1 MKRWFIPSWNG
12 DVRLEPSKDDPKK
25 TVLTVTDPTDEE
37 KNAIAA
43 IGGILVD
50 RGWLKEPI
58 TTVAVEGEIT
68 IDVSIE
74 EVGPVVVAALRP
86 GPAVL
91 TAVRLIGGRVEVC
104 EHREPGKATEK
115 ELKELAQ
122 KPATAAATVKRPTPS
137 CPDCFTKGAIRPAT
151 ESLLAF
157 MSPEQH
163 KTWARE
169 RYLVVRGG
177 ITGHRYIVAHR
188 DSEIASKNTR
198 ICWDADDRDTLH
210 FHDQSVPPEEEVL
223 AAMLI
228 LKHRE
233 AWLRNEATCFYGLRF
248 QKVLKNPF
256 GDHLDGVADAH
267 ITRLIGVTAKALLE
281 S

>member
-12 DVRLEPSKDDPKK
+12 DFRLEPSKNDPKK
-25 TVLTVTDPTDEE
+25 TILTVVDPTEEE
-37 KNAIAA
+37 KIAVAA
-43 IGGILVD
+43 IRGILID
-50 RGWLKEPI
+50 RGWLKQAI
-58 TTVAVEGEIT
+58 TETPTAETT
-68 IDVSIE
+68 INASLE

-86 GPAVL
+86 GPAVI
-91 TAVRLIGGRVEVC
+91 TAVRLSNGEIEVC

-122 KPATAAATVKRPTPS
+122 KPASAAATVKRPTPS
-137 CPDCFTKGAIRPAT
+137 CPDCFTNGAIRPAT

-157 MSPEQH
+157 MTPDQH
-163 KTWARE
+163 KTWARG
-169 RYLVVRGG
+169 RYLVTRGG
-177 ITGHRYIVAHR
+177 VTGHRYILAHR
-188 DSEIASKNTR
+188 DSEIAAKNTR

-228 LKHRE
+228 LQHRE

-248 QKVLKNPF
+248 TKILKNPF
-256 GDHLDGVADAH
+256 GDHMDGVPDANL
-267 ITRLIGVTAKALLE
+267 TRLIGATARALLE